1 MLIVLLTENIA
12 GFYVI
17 WTFLVIVICLLGLF
31 YLYIKYKHT
40 QNKYFQI
47 QQDFKNAQSEINF
60 RKKTEAELRN
70 SEEKLRLLFRKS
82 PIGIA
87 QYDEFL
93 RLNNSNDRFSKILK
107 IDKNNLT
114 NLNLSKLFDDRVTDI
129 LRKAIAS
136 KSRIYRIEHCLSSR
150 EGEIFISFTAK
161 PYYYYNGFTIIKSG
175 ILIIEDI
182 TERKK
187 AENALLNSQFKQ
199 DNLLKLLPDDIFLF
213 DKNGICVE
221 AISNN
226 SRNSFKETKQI
237 IGKNVRHIFPK
248 NLSDHITFIFARAF
262 ECKDIQIFE
271 YSVEYSGMINLFEAR
286 IIPHDDNML
295 VAVIRN
301 VSRQKKLPHSTITSL
316 LPDSIPSE
324 INVTYYPNI
333 KLPASSQ
340 GHENTSFFNLNFEG
354 ISILLADDSL
364 ERREEVKRGLQ
375 NLNINLIEATNGE
388 EAIQK
393 ASLFLPDLILMKT
406 HIPIIDGITATKK
419 IKHALD
425 SKLRKIPIIAICD
438 HNLSELTPE
447 NAKLF
452 VFCMVSPSS
461 KDELIKL
468 LAKYLPYTRTHD
480 SLLYSLV
487 DNRSHIENKDEDLLS
502 CFQNELLPFFKKIQN
517 NPDQKDILEFAK
529 QLKEKGE
536 KHNFPQLKEYGELL
550 YSESYQSDIHILTKT
565 LKEFLQVAKMITSNN

>member
-1 MLIVLLTENIA
+1 MLIVLLTENIT
-12 GFYVI
+12 GFYII
-17 WTFLVIVICLLGLF
+17 WTFLVILICLISIF

-47 QQDFKNAQSEINF
+47 QQDFKNAQTEITF

-87 QYDEFL
+87 QYDEVL

-114 NLNLSKLFDDRVTDI
+114 NLNLSKLFDDRITDI
-129 LRKAIAS
+129 LRKAITS
-136 KSRIYRIEHCLSSR
+136 KSRIYRIEHSLSVS

-213 DKNGICVE
+213 DRNGICVD

-226 SRNSFKETKQI
+226 SGNSAKEAKHL
-237 IGKNVRHIFPK
+237 IGKNGRHIFPK
-248 NLSDHITFIFARAF
+248 NLSDHITFIFARAL
-262 ECKDIQIFE
+262 ECKDIQVFE
-271 YSVEYSGMINLFEAR
+271 YSVEYSGIINLFEAR
-286 IIPHDDNML
+286 IIPHDDSML
-295 VAVIRN
+295 VAIIRN
-301 VSRQKKLPHSTITSL
+301 VSRQKKLPHSTTTSL
-316 LPDSIPSE
+316 QTDKLPSE
-324 INVTYYPNI
+324 TNVTYYPNI
-333 KLPASSQ
+333 KIPFSFQ
-340 GHENTSFFNLNFEG
+340 NQENTSFFNLNFEG
-354 ISILLADDSL
+354 ISILLADDST
-364 ERREEVKRGLQ
+364 ERREEVKKGLQ
-375 NLNINLIEATNGE
+375 NLNINLIEAINGE

-425 SKLRKIPIIAICD
+425 SKLRKIPIIAICEN
-438 HNLSELTPE
+438 NLNELTPE
-447 NAKLF
+447 NTKLF
-452 VFCMVSPSS
+452 DFCMLRPSS

-487 DNRSHIENKDEDLLS
+487 DNRSLLEKKDEDLIS

-517 NPDQKDILEFAK
+517 NPDQKDIMEFAR

-536 KHNFPQLKEYGELL
+536 EHNSPQLKEFGELL
-550 YSESYQSDIHILTKT
+550 FSESNQTDIQILTKT